1 MLLEEISKDKV
12 LNKKKRVRKFIS
24 KVLSVKKVVVLF
36 IKEVL
41 VLQEKEK
48 KVEVESKKVEEKK
61 KEKEMFELNGLV
73 EREGSVVGSVESLSA
88 GDETGSV
95 KNGVVFKK
103 DKEVVC
109 IVCE

>member
-1 MLLEEISKDKV
+1 M
-12 LNKKKRVRKFIS
+12 RKFIK
-24 KVLSVKKVVVLF
+24 KVLIVKEAVMLF

-41 VLQEKEK
+41 GLEEKEK
-48 KVEVESKKVEEKK
+48 KVEVKSKKVEEKK
-61 KEKEMFELNGLV
+61 KEMFELNGLF
-73 EREGSVVGSVESLSA
+73 EREGSVVGSVELLSV

-95 KNGVVFKK
+95 KNGVIVKR